1 MNCWRC
7 DSELVWQGDYDMP
20 DHDEDE
26 VTVTHLDCPRC
37 DAHVE
42 VYLP

>member
-1 MNCWRC
+1 VNCWRC
-7 DSELVWQGDYDMP
+7 DSELVWQGDYDFP
-20 DHDEDE
+20 DHGDE
-26 VTVTHLDCPRC
+26 VTVTRLDCFGC